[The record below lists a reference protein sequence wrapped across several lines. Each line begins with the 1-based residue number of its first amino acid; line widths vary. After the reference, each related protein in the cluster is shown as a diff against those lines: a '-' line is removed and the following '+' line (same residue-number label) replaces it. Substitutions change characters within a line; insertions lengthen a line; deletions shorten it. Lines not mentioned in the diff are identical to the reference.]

1 MFCEC
6 TLLRYILYI
15 GTDDSA
21 DVYSADNK
29 TSFFAIEKEDAFTKN
44 PSYPFLLYSLNGQ
57 KYTIK
62 HFQNIKFLVF
72 KIRDILNH
80 FS

>member
-44 PSYPFLLYSLNGQ
+44 PSYPFLLYSLIGQ
-57 KYTIK
+57 NQAFSEQEIAE
-62 HFQNIKFLVF
+62 
-72 KIRDILNH
+72 ILIIFHN
-80 FS
+80 